1 MILHQIEELY
11 MSHLRVLCLALP
23 LLLPIT
29 TFADVPLKHSK
40 EYQIVLK
47 NEAFVDIEQG
57 KQTIIDWLQSIEDD
71 PDYDFKYKSG
81 TGNTFIRNV
90 VRYDTS
96 TGELSTSNLNLKIEQ
111 FDDNGANTSK
121 LKLKYS
127 SMDPDASFDTTD
139 YTRSFPYP
147 ANDYEDISK
156 MKFELDM
163 HQNYSKFALS
173 GSMEIA
179 GVISYNTVGDAEHY
193 FKRLDHVIGVSNSDA
208 LVHLDSYQEW
218 VFDDIELKIADY
230 PAEAAVVV
238 RYALSDLT
246 QPIRVEFSLKM
257 KRDGST
263 WDYFAVVELGQVYAE
278 MLNND
283 LNVWK
288 GLVKPNKFIIPADQD

>member
-1 MILHQIEELY
+1 
-11 MSHLRVLCLALP
+11 MSNLRTFCLSLP
-23 LLLPIT
+23 LLFPMT
-29 TFADVPLKHSK
+29 AFADIPLKHSK

-47 NEAFVDIEQG
+47 NEAFTDVEQG

-71 PDYDFKYKSG
+71 PNYDFKYKSG
-81 TGNTFIRNV
+81 TGETFIRNV
-90 VRYDTS
+90 VRYDTNG
-96 TGELSTSNLNLKIEQ
+96 GELGTSNLNLKIEQ
-111 FDDNGANTSK
+111 FNDNGTNISK

-127 SMDPDASFDTTD
+127 SMDPDANFDTTD

-147 ANDYEDISK
+147 ASKYEDVSK

-173 GSMEIA
+173 GSMEIEGA
-179 GVISYNTVGDAEHY
+179 IQYNTVGDAEHY
-193 FKRLDHVIGVSNSDA
+193 FKRLDHVIGVSNSDK
-208 LVHLDSYQEW
+208 LIHLDSYQEW
-218 VFDDIELKIADY
+218 VFDDIELKFADY

-246 QPIRVEFSLKM
+246 TPIRVEFSFKM
-257 KRDGST
+257 KRDGNT
-263 WDYFAVVELGQVYAE
+263 WDYPAVVELGQVYAK
-278 MLNND
+278 MLSND